1 MAWQLYLDDERF
13 PPDGEWIICRSV
25 DKAIT
30 LCEVMGCP
38 NFVSFDHDLGE
49 NSKTGKD
56 FANWLVERDMDKH
69 RTFIP
74 MSFDYHVHSQN
85 PIGTDNIKFFLA
97 QYLTERF
104 GGND

>member
-1 MAWQLYLDDERF
+1 MAWQLFLDDERF
-13 PPDGEWIICRSV
+13 PSDGEWIICRTV
-25 DKAIT
+25 KNAIT

-38 NFVSFDHDLGE
+38 TYISFDHDLGE
-49 NSKTGKD
+49 NLQTGKD
-56 FANWLVERDMDKH
+56 FANWLVEKDMDSQ

-74 MSFDYHVHSQN
+74 MSFDYTVHSQN